1 MLFKTQKKDLHPAL
15 SSKKEKNRKI
25 NRMIKMQIIKS
36 KVQAFNH
43 IIIMKEDKNLKL
55 PWKMLLNWKKKNLI
69 LLTT

>member
-36 KVQAFNH
+36 KVQTFNL
-43 IIIMKEDKNLKL
+43 IIIMKEYKNLKL
-55 PWKMLLNWKKKNLI
+55 PWKMLLNWKKINLK

>member
-1 MLFKTQKKDLHPAL
+1 
-15 SSKKEKNRKI
+15 
-25 NRMIKMQIIKS
+25 MIKMQIIKS

-55 PWKMLLNWKKKNLI
+55 PWKMLLNWKKINLI

>member
-55 PWKMLLNWKKKNLI
+55 PWKMLLNWKKINLI

>member
-1 MLFKTQKKDLHPAL
+1 MLFKTQKKDLHPVL

-55 PWKMLLNWKKKNLI
+55 PWKMLLNWKKINLI

>member
-55 PWKMLLNWKKKNLI
+55 P
-69 LLTT
+69 